1 MSYKLKQDSIQGFST
16 KVSRLVCDRFY
27 SANDRA
33 EGAALMQFTKSKQAN
48 SFLVKALFEKWQEE
62 TSNLKSPYFDF
73 EHEKVKEALKT
84 FMNVLSGY
92 ISVKREDIEP
102 LLTQAVK
109 ETVLITFDPVAFVQS
124 VMARSGNISNKYIK
138 TRKGSFK
145 KLKSLSYVSESDF
158 EEEFPISPEEFVEAF
173 GMSTG
178 DLFEEEVQSFF
189 DQIEEEED
197 EEIIPVATAEPETD
211 LVPEVMV
218 EPEPEPEVEPQPEA
232 VKTLVEVESEA
243 ESDTINDRFN
253 GNGKVQTLADKLK
266 QNTRQ
271 SLEASLN
278 LNEKFMFINSL
289 FEGDKQKLS
298 EALSDLEEAG
308 DLEGA
313 KMKAYKY
320 SENWDMESEEVAAFF
335 DVIERRFD

>member
-1 MSYKLKQDSIQGFST
+1 MSYKLKQDSIQGFSS
-16 KVSRLVCDRFY
+16 KVSRSVCDRFY

-62 TSNLKSPYFDF
+62 TGNLKSPYFDF

-158 EEEFPISPEEFVEAF
+158 EKDSPISPEQFVEVF
-173 GMSTG
+173 GMSIG
-178 DLFEEEVQSFF
+178 DLFEEEIQSFF
-189 DQIEEEED
+189 DQIEEEDE
-197 EEIIPVATAEPETD
+197 EEIIPVAIPEPEPD
-211 LVPEVMV
+211 PVPEVMA
-218 EPEPEPEVEPQPEA
+218 EPEPEVESQPEA

-335 DVIERRFD
+335 EVIERRFD